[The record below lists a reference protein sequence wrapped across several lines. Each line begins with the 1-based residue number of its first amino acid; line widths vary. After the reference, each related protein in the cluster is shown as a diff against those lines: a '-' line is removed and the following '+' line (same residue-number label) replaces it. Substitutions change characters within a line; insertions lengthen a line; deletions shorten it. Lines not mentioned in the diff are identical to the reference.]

1 MCWEMDYE
9 HFVELKKAQE
19 TKIKEEQRTGVIEK
33 LLINANKQ
41 AENTDDQGA
50 PLQEVMP
57 AK

>member
-1 MCWEMDYE
+1 MCWEMNYE
-9 HFVELKKAQE
+9 HFAELKKAQE
-19 TKIKEEQRTGVIEK
+19 TKIKEEQRAGVIEN

-41 AENTDDQGA
+41 AEKTDDQGA